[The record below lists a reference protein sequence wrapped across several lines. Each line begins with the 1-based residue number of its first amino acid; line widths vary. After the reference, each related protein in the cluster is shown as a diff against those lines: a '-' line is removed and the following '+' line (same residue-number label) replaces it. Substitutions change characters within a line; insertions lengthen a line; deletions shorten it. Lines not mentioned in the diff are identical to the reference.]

1 MKSLTGQILTVL
13 LFAGVI
19 YAVFRL
25 LRWMT
30 H

>member
-1 MKSLTGQILTVL
+1 MKTLIGQVFTVL

-19 YAVFRL
+19 FTVWSL